1 MKYTQYT
8 IKTTTKDADLVSV
21 LLMDVG
27 ICDVQIE
34 NNVQLTDEELN
45 QMYADFKKELP
56 EDDGSC
62 DVIFYREEKTPEEG
76 QAFRREL
83 TDLLKEAPDIYGIDP
98 VAFEC
103 KDTDS
108 ADWENNWKE
117 YFKPF
122 RVDQILIAPTWEA
135 IPDSIDVLENK
146 GGGNQAEELSD
157 PEIIIRIDP
166 GMAFGT
172 GTHETTRLCLRGLA
186 HYIKEGDRVLDLG
199 CGSGILGIGSI
210 KLGASSVTSV
220 DIDEQAVVAV
230 DLREIVRL
238 HAVREHLL
246 GAAAI
251 DDLVTRLVKHAV
263 HTMRDGHGAWHHAL
277 HGLSFAQHLSE
288 VVVAHDRIAC
298 LDAAHLKK
306 ADTRRHFSVLRHSG
320 IDQARKQLICI
331 ICQIIDRAVA

>member
-1 MKYTQYT
+1 MKYTQFT

-62 DVIFYREEKTPEEG
+62 DVIFYREEETPEEG
-76 QAFRREL
+76 RLFRQKL

-98 VAFEC
+98 VTFEC

-135 IPDSIDVLENK
+135 IPDSTDVLENK
-146 GGGNQAEELSD
+146 GSVDQTEELSD

-186 HYIKEGDRVLDLG
+186 QYIQKGDRVLDLG

-210 KLGASSVTSV
+210 KLGAASVTSV
-220 DIDEQAVVAV
+220 DIDEQAVKVAIENYEVNQVPAEQSTFYIGDVVSDEDLKTQILQDGTYDVVAV
-230 DLREIVRL
+230 NILAEVI
-238 HAVREHLL
+238 
-246 GAAAI
+246 
-251 DDLVTRLVKHAV
+251 
-263 HTMRDGHGAWHHAL
+263 
-277 HGLSFAQHLSE
+277 AQMLPT
-288 VVVAHDRIAC
+288 
-298 LDAAHLKK
+298 LDQYLK
-306 ADTRRHFSVLRHSG
+306 TGGILIMSG
-320 IDQARKQLICI
+320 ILQEKEELIRSGIKANPSLELIDVVPDGDWVRVTARKK
-331 ICQIIDRAVA
+331 

>member
-98 VAFEC
+98 VAFER

-108 ADWENNWKE
+108 ADWDPLTGRITGKS
-117 YFKPF
+117 
-122 RVDQILIAPTWEA
+122 IL
-135 IPDSIDVLENK
+135 N
-146 GGGNQAEELSD
+146 
-157 PEIIIRIDP
+157 R
-166 GMAFGT
+166 
-172 GTHETTRLCLRGLA
+172 
-186 HYIKEGDRVLDLG
+186 
-199 CGSGILGIGSI
+199 
-210 KLGASSVTSV
+210 SV
-220 DIDEQAVVAV
+220 
-230 DLREIVRL
+230 
-238 HAVREHLL
+238 
-246 GAAAI
+246 
-251 DDLVTRLVKHAV
+251 
-263 HTMRDGHGAWHHAL
+263 
-277 HGLSFAQHLSE
+277 
-288 VVVAHDRIAC
+288 
-298 LDAAHLKK
+298 
-306 ADTRRHFSVLRHSG
+306 
-320 IDQARKQLICI
+320 
-331 ICQIIDRAVA
+331 

>member
-1 MKYTQYT
+1 MKYTQFT

-62 DVIFYREEKTPEEG
+62 DVIFYREEESPEEG
-76 QAFRREL
+76 LSFRQEL

-98 VAFEC
+98 VTFEC

-135 IPDSIDVLENK
+135 IPDSPDVLENK
-146 GGGNQAEELSD
+146 GGADQMEELSD

-172 GTHETTRLCLRGLA
+172 GTHETTRLCLRGLVQ
-186 HYIKEGDRVLDLG
+186 YIQEGDRVLDLG

-210 KLGASSVTSV
+210 KLGAASVTSV
-220 DIDEQAVVAV
+220 DIDEQAVKVAIENYEVNQVPSEQSTFYIGDVVSDVDLKAKILQDGTYDVVAV
-230 DLREIVRL
+230 NILAEVIAQML
-238 HAVREHLL
+238 P
-246 GAAAI
+246 
-251 DDLVTRLVKHAV
+251 
-263 HTMRDGHGAWHHAL
+263 AL
-277 HGLSFAQHLSE
+277 DQY
-288 VVVAHDRIAC
+288 
-298 LDAAHLKK
+298 LK
-306 ADTRRHFSVLRHSG
+306 TGGILIMSG
-320 IDQARKQLICI
+320 ILQEKEDLICSGIKANPSLDLIDVVPDGDWVRVTARKK
-331 ICQIIDRAVA
+331 